1 VQTDKTKESLIE
13 INKEIREILRERP
26 VTEEELKTAQDG
38 LTLRLPG
45 SRETTGQLGNSIAE
59 IVRFGLPDDYW
70 DTYTPKVRAL
80 TRADMSAAAE
90 RLLRPDNM
98 VWIVVGDRAKIEEG
112 VRELNLGD
120 MKLIDSDG
128 NPLP

>member
-1 VQTDKTKESLIE
+1 M
-13 INKEIREILRERP
+13 
-26 VTEEELKTAQDG
+26 
-38 LTLRLPG
+38 
-45 SRETTGQLGNSIAE
+45 
-59 IVRFGLPDDYW
+59 RFGLRDDYW

-120 MKLIDSDG
+120 MKLIDTDG